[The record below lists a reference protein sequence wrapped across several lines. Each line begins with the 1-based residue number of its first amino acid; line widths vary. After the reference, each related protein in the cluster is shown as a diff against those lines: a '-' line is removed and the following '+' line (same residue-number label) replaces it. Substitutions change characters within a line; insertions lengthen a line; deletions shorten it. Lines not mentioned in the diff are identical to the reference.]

1 MNLGELSM
9 LILKQLVTFPLKAL
23 KITVDF
29 IVLSQKKT
37 TCDFLPSG
45 VIVYKLKEPTIYL
58 SW

>member
-1 MNLGELSM
+1 M